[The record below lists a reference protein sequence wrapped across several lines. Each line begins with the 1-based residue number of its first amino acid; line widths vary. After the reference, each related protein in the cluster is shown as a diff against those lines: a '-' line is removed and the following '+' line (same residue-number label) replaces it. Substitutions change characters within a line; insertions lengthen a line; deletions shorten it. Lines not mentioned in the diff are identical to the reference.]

1 MPFLAF
7 FAGHFQQINMQ
18 ENAVASCLFYPS
30 LVLLVRF
37 SVYGKKEASDAV
49 KITDNK
55 RIKEILTQT
64 HQ

>member
-1 MPFLAF
+1 
-7 FAGHFQQINMQ
+7 MQ
-18 ENAVASCLFYPS
+18 ENAVASCLSYPS
-30 LVLLVRF
+30 LVLLGRF

-49 KITDNK
+49 RIMDNE